1 VSRVSSEIGWDQVAG
16 SLALVALAVGL
27 ARWQRVPLGHE
38 IAWAVLRSFVQLI
51 ALGFV
56 IKLIFE
62 AGNVGY
68 VVPLLAAMVV
78 FGAFTAR
85 GRAPRVP
92 NGFAVLVLALG
103 VSATA
108 TLGLALATGAL
119 SADARTL
126 IPVGGMVIGN
136 AMTSAAV
143 ALARLQ
149 DEVLAGAGQIEA
161 RLSLGATARQSI
173 QPVLRRSLTAGMI
186 NVVDSTKTAG
196 LVFIPGTTV
205 GMLLGGAE
213 PLDAIRLQ
221 LILFYLLV
229 GGVAIAVVLA
239 GSLACRGFFT
249 PAHQLRDLEPA

>member
-1 VSRVSSEIGWDQVAG
+1 VIGWGQVAG
-16 SLALVALAVGL
+16 SLALVAIAVAL
-27 ARWQRVPLGHE
+27 SLWRRVPLERE

-51 ALGFV
+51 ALGYV

-62 AGNVGY
+62 AGHVAY
-68 VVPLLAAMVV
+68 VVPLLALMVL

-92 NGFAVLVLALG
+92 NGFWVLLFALG
-103 VSATA
+103 VSVAA
-108 TLGLALATGAL
+108 TLGVALAVGAL
-119 SADARTL
+119 SANARTL

-143 ALARLQ
+143 ALSRLE
-149 DEVLAGAGQIEA
+149 DEVGRSAAEIEA

-173 QPVLRRSLTAGMI
+173 DPALRRSLTAGMI

-239 GSLACRGFFT
+239 ATLAYRGFFT
-249 PAHQLRDLEPA
+249 PAHQLRDLETA